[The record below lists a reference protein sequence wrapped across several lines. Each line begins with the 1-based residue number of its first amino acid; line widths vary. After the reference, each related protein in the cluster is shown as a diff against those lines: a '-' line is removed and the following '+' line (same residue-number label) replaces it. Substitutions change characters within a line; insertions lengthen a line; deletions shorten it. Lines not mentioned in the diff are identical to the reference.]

1 VLSHFPFSSV
11 ILLQFTFIFIF
22 VSDISYILCQSF
34 HICVSHSL
42 FGTVFS
48 RSLFGTV
55 LIHSQVQKVPSNS
68 SCYSDSVIFKIL
80 LRATLTHP
88 FLLQRLSHFLDFISH
103 FLDIIIRYS
112 DSAIFTTETQPFLD
126 SVGHFW
132 NFVARYSDSVI
143 LLQCSVIFWVSS
155 AIFEISLRTTMIQ
168 PFCYS
173 DLVILR
179 FYQSFFMIS
188 STIFEISPCAT
199 MSQTFFL

>member
-48 RSLFGTV
+48 HSLFGIV

-88 FLLQRLSHFLDFISH
+88 FLLQRLSHFFRFHQPFFRYHHTLQWLGH
-103 FLDIIIRYS
+103 FYYR
-112 DSAIFTTETQPFLD
+112 DSAIFRFRRPFLKFRRTLQWLN
-126 SVGHFW
+126 HFAT
-132 NFVARYSDSVI
+132 VLSY
-143 LLQCSVIFWVSS
+143 FWDFTSY
-155 AIFEISLRTTMIQ
+155 F
-168 PFCYS
+168 
-173 DLVILR
+173 
-179 FYQSFFMIS
+179 
-188 STIFEISPCAT
+188 
-199 MSQTFFL
+199 